1 MHSTNKSRCGAS
13 RTPGQRSLFFAL
25 GRKNEAMCREV
36 ARAKAIGEPLTHSV
50 EWPSSSSPSSRP
62 SSPGSAAGVAA
73 SASPPTTAP
82 RALRRVQPDR
92 VLPPPRRL
100 RAQAHVLATTRGAAG
115 EDDVQRWHWEQGGHR
130 AAFAGM
136 AAEAKAKHKEEA
148 AAVAAVAAAKKAKGG
163 GARTTTRR
171 RTSRRGRRRERGGG
185 TREKGRSRAGW
196 WVGRGGGEDISKTSM
211 SVLEY

>member
-36 ARAKAIGEPLTHSV
+36 ARAKAIGRPPDSFSRMAFLVLPVLKAELAGQRRWCGCLRLTSDQHL
-50 EWPSSSSPSSRP
+50 ELC
-62 SSPGSAAGVAA
+62 AGVQ
-73 SASPPTTAP
+73 
-82 RALRRVQPDR
+82 LDR

-115 EDDVQRWHWEQGGHR
+115 EDDVQRWHWEEGGHR

-136 AAEAKAKHKEEA
+136 TAKAKAKNKEEA
-148 AAVAAVAAAKKAKGG
+148 VLLWRRQGRQRGEVHEQQQEEERHEGGEEGSGAAV
-163 GARTTTRR
+163 
-171 RTSRRGRRRERGGG
+171 RGRRGGV
-185 TREKGRSRAGW
+185 EQAGGW
-196 WVGRGGGEDISKTSM
+196 GGGEERISRRR
-211 SVLEY
+211 L

>member
-1 MHSTNKSRCGAS
+1 MHSTNKSRCGPPVNS
-13 RTPGQRSLFFAL
+13 RTTPGRRSLFFAL
-25 GRKNEAMCREV
+25 GRKNEARCREV
-36 ARAKAIGEPLTHSV
+36 ARAKAIGEPLTPSV

-62 SSPGSAAGVAA
+62 STPGSAAGVAA

-115 EDDVQRWHWEQGGHR
+115 EDDVQRWHWEEGGHR

-136 AAEAKAKHKEEA
+136 TAKAKAKNKEEA
-148 AAVAAVAAAKKAKGG
+148 VLLWRRQGRQRGEVHEQQEEEERHEGGEEGSGAAV
-163 GARTTTRR
+163 
-171 RTSRRGRRRERGGG
+171 RGRRGGV
-185 TREKGRSRAGW
+185 EQAGGW
-196 WVGRGGGEDISKTSM
+196 GGGEERISRRR
-211 SVLEY
+211 L